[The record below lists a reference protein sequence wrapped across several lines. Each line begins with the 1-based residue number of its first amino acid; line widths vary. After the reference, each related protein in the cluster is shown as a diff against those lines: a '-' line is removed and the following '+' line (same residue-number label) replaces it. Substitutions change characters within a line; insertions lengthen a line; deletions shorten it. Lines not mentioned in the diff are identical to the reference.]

1 MERLAQ
7 QLVQPEQA
15 EQAEQAEQQ
24 LPEGQLVLV
33 VQQVLVQLAQL
44 VQQLHR

>member
-7 QLVQPEQA
+7 QLVQP
-15 EQAEQAEQQ
+15 EQAEQQ